1 MSSVSPCASKEATKI
16 GGSTPALMTQWISP
30 QSQYNGYDLRII
42 LRLFVDS
49 HCVIRGVGFLR
60 MTVKRVLG
68 GAR

>member
-16 GGSTPALMTQWISP
+16 GGSIPALMNQWISP
-30 QSQYNGYDLRII
+30 QSQSNGYDLRI

-49 HCVIRGVGFLR
+49 HCVIRSVGFLR